1 MADHRDRVIMID
13 HSTARAR
20 LAEIVSDGI
29 LAGEIPEATVQRA
42 GIDSV
47 PVFPTVIVG
56 QPSWQTAPELTYALG
71 RSTFPIG
78 CVVNRSGVAGDT
90 PSIDT
95 LEGLWPAVA
104 HLLRMTSEQDQTLGG
119 VCSQALIT
127 RADFGA
133 FTIQGQTYPAQL
145 ITVELYG

>member
-1 MADHRDRVIMID
+1 MIK
-13 HSTARAR
+13 HGLARAR
-20 LAEIVSDGI
+20 LAEIIQAAIGDGRV
-29 LAGEIPEATVQRA
+29 PSATVQRA

-47 PVFPTVIVG
+47 PVFPSVIIG
-56 QPSWQTAPELTYALG
+56 QPSWQTQPELTYAIQQ
-71 RSTFPIG
+71 SSWPVA
-78 CVVNRSGVAGDT
+78 CVVNRSGVGGDT
-90 PSIDT
+90 PSIDA
-95 LEGLWPAVA
+95 LEDLWPAVVE
-104 HLLRMTSEQDQTLGG
+104 LLKTTSELDQTLGG